1 MDMPKSP
8 TRPAG
13 DSRQR
18 RRGFRPGDLVLP
30 VTGYPLL
37 CEVVR
42 VETDGLLRIR
52 GIGWSPGY
60 TVLVRAEDYRIAT
73 GRLSQ

>member
-1 MDMPKSP
+1 MDMAKLS

-18 RRGFRPGDLVLP
+18 RRSFRPGDLVLP

-42 VETDGLLRIR
+42 LDAGGLLRIR
-52 GIGWSPGY
+52 GVGWSPGY
-60 TVLVRAEDYRIAT
+60 TVLVQAEDYRIAT
-73 GRLSQ
+73 GQLSQ